1 MNRTRHIHTPLP
13 ARPDEKKQRVTVPD
27 ERHFMIL
34 SEFFRVFGD
43 VTRIKIL
50 NHLSCS
56 ELCVHDIA
64 SLLEM
69 SQSAISHQLR
79 VLKQS
84 RLVKYRRN
92 GRSILYSLDD
102 DHVKQII
109 GQGFEHIN
117 EGG

>member
-1 MNRTRHIHTPLP
+1 MNKTQHT
-13 ARPDEKKQRVTVPD
+13 ATASNRPDEKRRREPVPD
-27 ERHFMIL
+27 ESRFMAL

-50 NHLSCS
+50 FQLSHT
-56 ELCVHDIA
+56 ELCVHEIA
-64 SLLEM
+64 SLLAM

-84 RLVKYRRN
+84 RLVKYRRD

-109 GQGFEHIN
+109 GQGFDHIK
-117 EGG
+117 EGR

>member
-1 MNRTRHIHTPLP
+1 MNKIRHAPGVSARHVEKLP
-13 ARPDEKKQRVTVPD
+13 KATAPDESR
-27 ERHFMIL
+27 FMAL

-50 NHLSCS
+50 FHLSSS

-64 SLLEM
+64 SLLNM

-79 VLKQS
+79 VLKQC
-84 RLVKYRRN
+84 RIVKYRRE

-109 GQGFEHIN
+109 GQGFDHIH
-117 EGG
+117 EGW

>member
-1 MNRTRHIHTPLP
+1 MNTTADAAAVRAKP
-13 ARPDEKKQRVTVPD
+13 AEKKRKQAVPD
-27 ERHFMIL
+27 ESRFMAL
-34 SEFFRVFGD
+34 AEFFRVFGD

-50 NHLSCS
+50 YHLFQS

-64 SLLEM
+64 TRLSM

-79 VLKQS
+79 VLKQT
-84 RLVKYRRN
+84 RLVKYRRE

-109 GQGFEHIN
+109 GQGFDHIN
-117 EGG
+117 EGW